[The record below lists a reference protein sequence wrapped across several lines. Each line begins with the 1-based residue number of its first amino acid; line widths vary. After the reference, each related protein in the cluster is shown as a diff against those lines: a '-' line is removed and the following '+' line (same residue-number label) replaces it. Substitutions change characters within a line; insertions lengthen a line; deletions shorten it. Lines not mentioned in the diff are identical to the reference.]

1 MTEILAPAGDEQTA
15 YAALRAGAD
24 AVYLGLTRF
33 SARESAENFCVS
45 ALRKL
50 TREAHLLGAKVY
62 VALNTLI
69 REEEVPAFF
78 EAARAAWDGGAD
90 AILLQDIFLGRAL
103 KEMYPQMVLHLS
115 TQAGCCNVHGAELAR
130 ECGFSRVVLA
140 RETPLADI
148 AAISAILETEVFVQG
163 ALCSCFSG
171 QCYLSSFAGN
181 NSGNRGRCKQPCRM
195 QYTID
200 RAGYDSPAYA
210 ISLADLSVGAE
221 IEKLRAAGVTSF
233 KIEGRMRSPAYAC
246 AAVEYYRVLLDGAPA
261 EEVQAAFSR
270 VKRTFNRGEYTK
282 GLAFG
287 QDKGFVSRAIQG
299 HIGERVGTLTRV
311 GGKLFC
317 RSAFA
322 AEKGDAFKILR
333 AGKEAGGAVFAG
345 VGKGGFFVSSRD
357 RLAEGDEVRVTLDVS
372 LGTRALSH
380 VRKRP
385 VTVRVS
391 LRAGEKMTASCEGF
405 SYTGEICEAAK
416 SAPLSEKDI
425 CACFEKTDAL
435 PFAPTVLA
443 ETDGV
448 FVPKSVLNAFRRAFY
463 EGLAAVLAPD
473 RTPLDVKAIPVPTF
487 AVQQGRQTAVIVT
500 GKALPKDADIV
511 IWKAE
516 DMTRMTPPAGAW
528 LYLPPL
534 LTGADEAAIA
544 PFLDA
549 FAGVYCEGTYGIPFA
564 RKYHKKLFLGTG
576 CNFSNRIAVAAALHE
591 AQYVALSKELT
602 LSEQDVLAAEGTFAL
617 SAGDLKVMDLCYC
630 PFGKT
635 CKTCDKRT
643 RYTMTD
649 ASGRAFPLRRYRAAE
664 GCRFE
669 VYNCAPLAAGSSL
682 PSALADCSL
691 GDLTAAACA
700 HDPVGKLAG
709 ATRGHAARSLL

>member
-1 MTEILAPAGDEQTA
+1 MAPC
-15 YAALRAGAD
+15 LRASERAD
-24 AVYLGLTRF
+24 F
-33 SARESAENFCVS
+33 SSP
-45 ALRKL
+45 
-50 TREAHLLGAKVY
+50 
-62 VALNTLI
+62 
-69 REEEVPAFF
+69 PA
-78 EAARAAWDGGAD
+78 
-90 AILLQDIFLGRAL
+90 
-103 KEMYPQMVLHLS
+103 
-115 TQAGCCNVHGAELAR
+115 T
-130 ECGFSRVVLA
+130 
-140 RETPLADI
+140 
-148 AAISAILETEVFVQG
+148 
-163 ALCSCFSG
+163 
-171 QCYLSSFAGN
+171 
-181 NSGNRGRCKQPCRM
+181 
-195 QYTID
+195 
-200 RAGYDSPAYA
+200 
-210 ISLADLSVGAE
+210 
-221 IEKLRAAGVTSF
+221 
-233 KIEGRMRSPAYAC
+233 
-246 AAVEYYRVLLDGAPA
+246 
-261 EEVQAAFSR
+261 
-270 VKRTFNRGEYTK
+270 
-282 GLAFG
+282 
-287 QDKGFVSRAIQG
+287 
-299 HIGERVGTLTRV
+299 
-311 GGKLFC
+311 
-317 RSAFA
+317 
-322 AEKGDAFKILR
+322 
-333 AGKEAGGAVFAG
+333 
-345 VGKGGFFVSSRD
+345 

-372 LGTRALSH
+372 LGARALSH

-443 ETDGV
+443 ETDEV

-473 RTPLDVKAIPVPTF
+473 REPLDAKAVPVPTF

-564 RKYHKKLFLGTG
+564 RKYHKKLFLG
-576 CNFSNRIAVAAALHE
+576 RAATFPTALRSRPLCTRHSMWRC
-591 AQYVALSKELT
+591 SKELT

-669 VYNCAPLAAGSSL
+669 VYNCAPLAAEARCPRRL
-682 PSALADCSL
+682 PIVRSGISRRRPARAIPSESWQAPR
-691 GDLTAAACA
+691 AAM
-700 HDPVGKLAG
+700 PQG
-709 ATRGHAARSLL
+709 ASYERQRKTTGTR